1 MQMNMN
7 LVPKKVFFTS
17 GIGRHTEYLESF
29 EVALRDAGIEKY
41 NLVTVSSILPPHC
54 MIVSKE
60 EGLAELDPGQIVFCV
75 MSRNSSDEPSRLIT
89 SSVGCAIP
97 KDINMHGY
105 ISEHHA
111 FGQTKSA
118 AGKYAEQLA
127 RSMYHTWTKEE
138 PIKTVHIARSAN
150 VEDELRWTTV
160 VSAAVFVI

>member
-1 MQMNMN
+1 MNMN

-17 GIGRHTEYLESF
+17 GVGRHTEYLESF
-29 EVALRDAGIEKY
+29 EVALRNAGIEKY
-41 NLVTVSSILPPHC
+41 NLVTVSSILPPQC
-54 MIVSKE
+54 LIVSKE
-60 EGLAELDPGQIVFCV
+60 EGLKELSPGQIVFCV
-75 MSRNSSDEPSRLIT
+75 MSRNSADEPSRLIT

-97 KDINMHGY
+97 KDISTHGY

-111 FGQTKSA
+111 FGQTKAA

-138 PIKTVHIARSAN
+138 PMKTVHIARSAD

>member
-1 MQMNMN
+1 MNMN

>member
-1 MQMNMN
+1 MNMK

-97 KDINMHGY
+97 KNINTHGY